1 MTCALFSCPTRSGLW
16 DWAYRYALPHFRF
29 SLNAAIPLRWP
40 GRPLPTNP
48 VEKILVTLSWR
59 QTRGQGGHAKT

>member
-48 VEKILVTLSWR
+48 VEKILVTL
-59 QTRGQGGHAKT
+59 

>member
-1 MTCALFSCPTRSGLW
+1 MTCALFSCPTRFGLW
-16 DWAYRYALPHFRF
+16 DWAYRYALHHFRF

-48 VEKILVTLSWR
+48 VEKSWSPYSGGR
-59 QTRGQGGHAKT
+59 REARGDMP